1 MKSLSLPNA
10 HNITSLAIGK
20 FDGMHL
26 AHRALLGRLDSQGAL
41 LCIETSESCTLTPK
55 HTKER
60 YTKYPIFYLPLS
72 AIKNL
77 SGAEFAR
84 FIIQHFTNLKKL
96 VVGYD
101 FRFGKDRA
109 FGASDLEFLLPQL
122 EIVVVEEFCVNEIG
136 VHSSLIKEFI
146 ATGNFK
152 MANAL
157 LGRAYSILG
166 ASVQG
171 QNLGSKELF
180 ATINIQCNGYFL
192 PENGVYATLSKI
204 TCDDMQDSK
213 THTLLAPFAD
223 RYLKSVSF
231 IGNRLSTDR
240 AFSIETHILDTFIP
254 TLPPIL
260 EISFIQKLRDNRHFQ
275 NRHELKNQ
283 IAIDIAQAKNLLE
296 KREL

>member
-26 AHRALLGRLDSQGAL
+26 AHSALLKRLDSQGAL
-41 LCIETSESCTLTPK
+41 LCIETSESCALTPK

-60 YTKYPIFYLPLS
+60 YTKYPIFYLPLNK
-72 AIKNL
+72 IKNL

-84 FIIQHFTNLKKL
+84 FITQHFTNLKKL

-166 ASVQG
+166 TSVQG

-180 ATINIQCNGYFL
+180 ATINIQCDGYFL

-204 TCDDMQDSK
+204 SCDGVQDSND
-213 THTLLAPFAD
+213 LLAPFAGKN
-223 RYLKSVSF
+223 LKSVSF

-240 AFSIETHILDTFIP
+240 AFSVETHILDVFIP
-254 TLPPIL
+254 ALPPML

-275 NRHELKNQ
+275 NLSELKSQ
-283 IAIDIAQAKNLLE
+283 ISADIAQAKNLLE
-296 KREL
+296 KF

>member
-1 MKSLSLPNA
+1 MKFLSLPNA
-10 HNITSLAIGK
+10 NNITSLAIGK

-26 AHRALLGRLDSQGAL
+26 AHSALLERLDSQGAL
-41 LCIETSESCTLTPK
+41 LCIETSQSCALTPK

-60 YTKYPIFYLPLS
+60 YTKYPIFYLPLNE
-72 AIKNL
+72 IKNL
-77 SGAEFAR
+77 SGEEFAR
-84 FIIQHFTNLKKL
+84 FITQHFINLKKL

-122 EIVVVEEFCVNEIG
+122 EIIVVEEFCVNEIG

-146 ATGNFK
+146 LTGNFK

-157 LGRAYSILG
+157 LGRTYSILG
-166 ASVQG
+166 TSVQG

-180 ATINIQCNGYFL
+180 ATINIQCDGYFL

-204 TCDDMQDSK
+204 SCDDVWDSK
-213 THTLLAPFAD
+213 IRALLAPFAGKN
-223 RYLKSVSF
+223 LKSVSF

-254 TLPPIL
+254 ALPSIL

-275 NRHELKNQ
+275 NLTKLKSQ
-283 IAIDIAQAKNLLE
+283 INTDIVQAKSLLE
-296 KREL
+296 KF

>member
-10 HNITSLAIGK
+10 HNVTSLAIGK

-26 AHRALLGRLDSQGAL
+26 AHSALLKRLDSQGAL
-41 LCIETSESCTLTPK
+41 LCIETSESCALTPK

-60 YTKYPIFYLPLS
+60 YTKYPIFYLPLNE
-72 AIKNL
+72 IKNL

-84 FIIQHFTNLKKL
+84 FITQHFTNLKKL

-109 FGASDLEFLLPQL
+109 FGASDLEFLLPQI
-122 EIVVVEEFCVNEIG
+122 EIVVVEEFCINEIG
-136 VHSSLIKEFI
+136 VHSSLIKDFI
-146 ATGNFK
+146 ATGNLK

-180 ATINIQCNGYFL
+180 ATINIRSEGYFL

-204 TCDDMQDSK
+204 SCDDMQDSK
-213 THTLLAPFAD
+213 TRALLAPFEGKS
-223 RYLKSVSF
+223 LKSVSF

-240 AFSIETHILDTFIP
+240 AFSVETHILDSFIP
-254 TLPPIL
+254 ALPPIL

-275 NRHELKNQ
+275 NLSELKSQ
-283 IAIDIAQAKNLLE
+283 IATDIAQAKNLLE
-296 KREL
+296 KF